1 MIWSRTRSFIRN
13 IRYRTRLEEEMS
25 DEVRFHIERRT
36 EDLMARKGLSRS
48 EAYRQARLEFGSI
61 EKYKEEGRRARG
73 LQRIEEIRAD
83 IKFAVRTFRK
93 HPGFTFAAI
102 ATLALGIG
110 ANTAVFSA
118 VDTVLFR
125 SLPVTK
131 PGDLVAFNWVST
143 PNSMLGP
150 YSGSGRRDPVT
161 KEMIRT
167 SFSYLTF
174 QRFRENTKTLSDVFA
189 FDEMGMLNVIADN
202 RAHVASAQLVTGAY
216 FTGFGVRSSLGRTI
230 LPADDDPRANP
241 VTVIS
246 HRYWQRR
253 FAESPHVLGKVVKIN
268 GATFTIVGVT
278 PPEFFGTRFG
288 EAPDVFVPM
297 SLQARTGR
305 DQTAAPWEWW
315 IQIMGRMKPGVTQE
329 QVLADLT
336 NSFDQS
342 VREAWD
348 RRPAN
353 YRAPRFQNRSQV
365 PELRVIAGERGP
377 LGPERDAVDMLPIFF
392 GIVGMVL
399 LIVCTNLANL
409 FLARASTRQQE
420 ISVRCAIGASRLRV
434 IRQFLTESVLLALGG
449 GLAGVIL
456 AYWGKDFL
464 SLLPA
469 TSSLTFDTKLDLRVL
484 LFSFTLSLMAGVV
497 FGVGAAIKAT
507 QVDLGPTIR
516 ISSQKGGS
524 RSLVRKSLL
533 VAQMAI
539 SLVLLAGAGLF
550 INTVINLRRVD
561 LGFKAK
567 NLLLFDISNI
577 SPRQVN
583 GDAGQLLQIYEGI
596 VESTNTMPGV
606 EATTFSAIRP
616 LGGGAF
622 VEAVTIDDGP
632 ETQDRNEVFIH
643 TVRSNFFE
651 TLGVPLLRGRGFSQ
665 GDNASGPKV
674 AVINQTMATQ
684 VFRQEDPLGRHFR
697 FTPTPESGSFT
708 VIGIVSDSKH
718 SGLRGNVPPTVYL
731 PATQNVPGG
740 GVTFEVRTT
749 VPPASLIPAIRQAV
763 NRVDPDL
770 PVSRI
775 NTQTEQIEEL
785 LGVENTLAFFS
796 GIFSVVALLLASIGL
811 YGIVSFRVGRR
822 TSEIGVRMAL
832 GARRRDVVWLVMRE
846 TMMVL
851 MIGAVLGLTGS
862 LVLGRLVSTSDR
874 SAAEFVRQ
882 MLYGIAPDSVSS
894 LLVALLVLGSVA
906 AFAGYLPAR
915 RASSIN
921 PVSAVR
927 YE

>member
-1 MIWSRTRSFIRN
+1 
-13 IRYRTRLEEEMS
+13 MS
-25 DEVRFHIERRT
+25 DEVGFHIERRT
-36 EDLMARKGLSRS
+36 DDLMGRRGLSRS

-73 LQRIEEIRAD
+73 LQLVEEVRAD
-83 IKFAVRTFRK
+83 IQFAVRTFRK
-93 HPGFTFAAI
+93 NLGFTFAAI

-125 SLPVTK
+125 PLPVTK
-131 PGDLVAFNWVST
+131 PGDLVAFNWVYT

-150 YSGSGRRDPVT
+150 YSGSGRPDPVT
-161 KEMIRT
+161 KQVIRT

-174 QRFRENTKTLSDVFA
+174 QRFRDHTRTLSDVFA
-189 FDEMGMLNVIADN
+189 FDERRLNVVADN
-202 RAHVASAQLVTGAY
+202 SADEASAQLVTGAY
-216 FTGFGVRSSLGRTI
+216 FTGFGVRAALGRTI
-230 LPADDDPRANP
+230 LPADDDPRASP
-241 VTVIS
+241 VAVIS
-246 HRYWQRR
+246 YRYWQRR
-253 FAESPHVLGKVVKIN
+253 FAGGSQVLGKVVKIN
-268 GATFTIVGVT
+268 GAAFTIVGVT
-278 PPEFFGTRFG
+278 PPKFFGTRFG

-297 SLQARTGR
+297 SLQARIGR
-305 DQTAAPWEWW
+305 DSTAAPWEWW
-315 IQIMGRMKPGVTQE
+315 IQIMGRMKPGVTRE

-336 NSFDQS
+336 NSFGQS

-353 YRAPRFQNRSQV
+353 YRAPRFQNRNQV
-365 PELRVIAGERGP
+365 PELRAIAGERGP
-377 LGPERDAVDMLPIFF
+377 LGPERDAVDVLPIFF

-399 LIVCTNLANL
+399 LIVCANLANL

-420 ISVRCAIGASRLRV
+420 ISVRRAIGASRRRV
-434 IRQFLTESVLLALGG
+434 IRQFLTESVLLALAG

-464 SLLPA
+464 SWLPA
-469 TSSLTFDTKLDLRVL
+469 TSSLTFDTKLNLRVL
-484 LFSFTLSLMAGVV
+484 LFSFTLSLMAGVA
-497 FGVGAAIKAT
+497 FGIGGAIKAT

-567 NLLLFDISNI
+567 DLLLFDVSNI

-583 GDAGQLLQIYEGI
+583 GDAGQLLQVYERI
-596 VESTNTMPGV
+596 VENTNTIPGV
-606 EATTFSAIRP
+606 EATTFSAKRP

-622 VEAVTIDDGP
+622 VEAVTIDDSP
-632 ETQDRNEVFIH
+632 ETQDRKEVFIH
-643 TVRSNFFE
+643 TVRSNYFE

-665 GDNASGPKV
+665 GDSPSGPKV
-674 AVINQTMATQ
+674 AVINQTMAKQ
-684 VFRQEDPLGRHFR
+684 LFLQEDPVGRHFR
-697 FTPTPESGSFT
+697 FTPTPDSSLT

-718 SGLRGNVPPTVYL
+718 SALRGDVPPTVYL
-731 PATQNVPGG
+731 PATQNIPGG

-749 VPPASLIPAIRQAV
+749 ASPASFIPAIRQAV
-763 NRVDPDL
+763 NRVDPNL

-775 NTQTEQIEEL
+775 NTQTDQIEEL

-811 YGIVSFRVGRR
+811 YGIVSFSVGRR

-832 GARRRDVVWLVMRE
+832 GARRWDIGWLVMRE

-851 MIGAVLGLTGS
+851 TVGAVLGLTGS
-862 LVLGRLVSTSDR
+862 LGLARLVSRSER
-874 SAAEFVRQ
+874 SAAEFVREI
-882 MLYGIAPDSVSS
+882 LYGISPDSISS

-921 PVSAVR
+921 PVSAIR